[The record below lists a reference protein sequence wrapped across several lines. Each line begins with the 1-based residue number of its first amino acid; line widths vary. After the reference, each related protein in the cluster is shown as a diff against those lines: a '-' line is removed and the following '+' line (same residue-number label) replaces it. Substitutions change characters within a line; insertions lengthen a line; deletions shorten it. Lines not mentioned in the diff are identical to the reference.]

1 LKKPHSIVRFFFA
14 CLSCFLFSPPRR
26 ASLASPQMSDRRK
39 PPYAFRPG
47 GRGRSPLLYS
57 FHPAP
62 TSSRHVEQLPL
73 WAQIGAV
80 VLLLICS
87 SFFSISE
94 TAMMALNR
102 HRLKHLSN
110 QGALGAKTTQGLLAH
125 TDELLSVIL
134 IGNNLFNTIIP
145 VLTTSV
151 ALHTFGRNNL
161 VLSIATGIVAFLII
175 VFAEIT
181 PKIVGATFPEKIA
194 LPASLLIAPLM
205 RATRPIVWFV
215 NLFANGI
222 LRILHINTKGA
233 HDQRLSTEELRTI
246 VLESGSFMPTKHRSI
261 LLNLFDLE
269 NISVDDVMIPR
280 RRIEALDFDAP
291 FEQILHQLETCYH
304 NKLIVYQGDIDRVL
318 GVLHVRK
325 TLAALHNQELER
337 ETLRELL
344 AEPYFVP
351 SGTPV
356 FQQLQYFQESR
367 HRTALVVNE
376 YGELQGL
383 VTPEDI
389 IEELI
394 GEFTTSIPRS
404 ANSRGGWNEN
414 GECIV
419 AGSMPLREL
428 NRWLHLTLPTDGP
441 KTLNG
446 LILEILEEIPD
457 GDVCVQIGEVKLEVM
472 RSDDQAI
479 RTVKLFKPPTRT
491 GAKAVKAARG

>member
-1 LKKPHSIVRFFFA
+1 
-14 CLSCFLFSPPRR
+14 
-26 ASLASPQMSDRRK
+26 
-39 PPYAFRPG
+39 
-47 GRGRSPLLYS
+47 
-57 FHPAP
+57 
-62 TSSRHVEQLPL
+62 VEQLPL

-80 VLLLICS
+80 LLLLVCS

-102 HRLKHLSN
+102 HRLKNLAN
-110 QGALGAKTTQGLLAH
+110 KNALGAKTTQRLLGR
-125 TDELLSVIL
+125 TDELLSTIL

-145 VLTTSV
+145 VLTTSI

-175 VFAEIT
+175 VFAEIA

-205 RATRPIVWFV
+205 RIARPIVWFV
-215 NLFANGI
+215 NLIANSI
-222 LRILHINTKGA
+222 LRVLHINTKGGR
-233 HDQRLSTEELRTI
+233 DQRLSTEELRTI

-291 FEQILHQLETCYH
+291 FEEILHQLETCYH

-344 AEPYFVP
+344 GEPYFVP

-394 GEFTTSIPRS
+394 GEFTTSIPRAAS
-404 ANSRGGWNEN
+404 TRGGWNED

-428 NRWLHLTLPTDGP
+428 NRWLQLRLPTDGP

-446 LILEILEEIPD
+446 LILELLEEIPE
-457 GDVCVQIGEVKLEVM
+457 GDVCMQIGDVKLEVL
-472 RSDDQAI
+472 RSDDQAV
-479 RTVKLFKPPTRT
+479 RTVKLFKPVAHA
-491 GAKAVKAARG
+491 GAKASLAADV

>member
-1 LKKPHSIVRFFFA
+1 
-14 CLSCFLFSPPRR
+14 
-26 ASLASPQMSDRRK
+26 M
-39 PPYAFRPG
+39 
-47 GRGRSPLLYS
+47 
-57 FHPAP
+57 
-62 TSSRHVEQLPL
+62 EQLPL

-80 VLLLICS
+80 CLLLICS

-94 TAMMALNR
+94 TAMMAINR
-102 HRLKHLSN
+102 HRLKHLAN
-110 QGALGAKTTQGLLAH
+110 QNTLGAKTTQTLLAR
-125 TDELLSVIL
+125 TDQLLSVVL

-145 VLTTSV
+145 VLTTSI
-151 ALHTFGRNNL
+151 ALHTFGHNNL

-194 LPASLLIAPLM
+194 LPASLLIAPMM
-205 RATRPIVWFV
+205 RVAKPLVWFV
-215 NLFANGI
+215 NLFANSI
-222 LRILHINTKGA
+222 LRVLHINTKGA

-404 ANSRGGWNEN
+404 ASTRGGWNDS

-428 NRWLHLTLPTDGP
+428 NRWLQLTLPTDGP

-446 LILEILEEIPD
+446 LILEILEDIPD
-457 GDVCVQIGEVKLEVM
+457 GDVCVQIGDVKLEVM

-479 RTVKLFKPPTRT
+479 RTVKLFKPPVRGST
-491 GAKAVKAARG
+491 KAVRPTRH

>member
-1 LKKPHSIVRFFFA
+1 MDQI
-14 CLSCFLFSPPRR
+14 
-26 ASLASPQMSDRRK
+26 
-39 PPYAFRPG
+39 
-47 GRGRSPLLYS
+47 
-57 FHPAP
+57 
-62 TSSRHVEQLPL
+62 PL
-73 WAQIGAV
+73 WAQISAV
-80 VLLLICS
+80 FVLLVCS

-102 HRLKHLSN
+102 HRLKHLAN
-110 QGALGAKTTQGLLAH
+110 QGALGAKTTQKLLGR
-125 TDELLSVIL
+125 TDLLLTVIL

-145 VLTTSV
+145 VLTTSI
-151 ALHTFGRNNL
+151 ALHTFGHDNL
-161 VLSIATGIVAFLII
+161 VLSIATGLVAFLII

-205 RATRPIVWFV
+205 RVTKPVVWFV
-215 NLFANGI
+215 NQFANGL
-222 LRILHINTKGA
+222 LRLLHINTSKGR
-233 HDQRLSTEELRTI
+233 DLRLSTDELRTI

-261 LLNLFDLE
+261 LMNLFDLE
-269 NISVDDVMIPR
+269 NITVDDVMIPR
-280 RRIEALDFDAP
+280 RRIEALDFEAP
-291 FEQILHQLETCYH
+291 LEDILHQLETCYH

-325 TLAALHNQELER
+325 TLSALHNQELER

-351 SGTPV
+351 TGTPV

-367 HRTALVVNE
+367 HRIALVVNE
-376 YGELQGL
+376 YGEMEGL

-394 GEFTTSIPRS
+394 GEFTTTMPRS
-404 ANSRGGWNEN
+404 GAGRGGWNED

-446 LILEILEEIPD
+446 LILEVLEEIPE
-457 GDVCVQIGEVKLEVM
+457 GDVCLQIGDVKLEVL
-472 RSDDQAI
+472 RSDDQGV
-479 RTVKLFKPPTRT
+479 RTVKLFKP
-491 GAKAVKAARG
+491 GAKPRASTLKKARNRLPGR

>member
-1 LKKPHSIVRFFFA
+1 
-14 CLSCFLFSPPRR
+14 
-26 ASLASPQMSDRRK
+26 
-39 PPYAFRPG
+39 
-47 GRGRSPLLYS
+47 
-57 FHPAP
+57 
-62 TSSRHVEQLPL
+62 
-73 WAQIGAV
+73 
-80 VLLLICS
+80 
-87 SFFSISE
+87 
-94 TAMMALNR
+94 MMALNR
-102 HRLKHLSN
+102 HRLKHLASKN
-110 QGALGAKTTQGLLAH
+110 TLGAKTTQGLLAK
-125 TDELLSVIL
+125 TDQLLSVIL

-145 VLTTSV
+145 VLTTSL
-151 ALHTFGRNNL
+151 ALHTFGRNSL

-205 RATRPIVWFV
+205 RIGKPVIWFV
-215 NLFANGI
+215 NLFATGI
-222 LRILHINTKGA
+222 LRVLHINTKGA
-233 HDQRLSTEELRTI
+233 RDQRLSTEELRTI

-325 TLAALHNQELER
+325 TLSALHNQELER
-337 ETLRELL
+337 DTLRELL

-367 HRTALVVNE
+367 HRIALVVNE

-394 GEFTTSIPRS
+394 GEFTTSIPRGAS
-404 ANSRGGWNEN
+404 SRGGWNEA

-428 NRWLHLTLPTDGP
+428 NRWLQLALPTDGP

-446 LILEILEEIPD
+446 LILEILEDIPD
-457 GDVCVQIGEVKLEVM
+457 GDVCVRIGDTKLEVM

-479 RTVKLFKPPTRT
+479 RTVKLFKPPSRT
-491 GAKAVKAARG
+491 KAGKARSG

>member
-1 LKKPHSIVRFFFA
+1 
-14 CLSCFLFSPPRR
+14 
-26 ASLASPQMSDRRK
+26 
-39 PPYAFRPG
+39 
-47 GRGRSPLLYS
+47 
-57 FHPAP
+57 
-62 TSSRHVEQLPL
+62 
-73 WAQIGAV
+73 
-80 VLLLICS
+80 
-87 SFFSISE
+87 
-94 TAMMALNR
+94 MALNR
-102 HRLKHLSN
+102 HRLKHLASKN
-110 QGALGAKTTQGLLAH
+110 TLGAKTTQGLLAK
-125 TDELLSVIL
+125 TDQLLSVIL

-145 VLTTSV
+145 VLTTSL
-151 ALHTFGRNNL
+151 ALHTFGRNSL

-205 RATRPIVWFV
+205 RVARPLIWFV
-215 NLFANGI
+215 NLFATGI
-222 LRILHINTKGA
+222 LRVLHINTKGA
-233 HDQRLSTEELRTI
+233 RDQRLSTEELRTI

-325 TLAALHNQELER
+325 TLSGLHNQELER
-337 ETLRELL
+337 DTLRELL

-367 HRTALVVNE
+367 QRIALVVNE

-404 ANSRGGWNEN
+404 ASSRGGWNEA

-428 NRWLHLTLPTDGP
+428 NRWLQLGLPTDGP

-446 LILEILEEIPD
+446 LILEILEDIPD
-457 GDVCVQIGEVKLEVM
+457 GDVCVRIGDTKLEVM

-479 RTVKLFKPPTRT
+479 RTVKLFKSPSRT
-491 GAKAVKAARG
+491 KAGKARSG

>member
-1 LKKPHSIVRFFFA
+1 
-14 CLSCFLFSPPRR
+14 
-26 ASLASPQMSDRRK
+26 
-39 PPYAFRPG
+39 
-47 GRGRSPLLYS
+47 
-57 FHPAP
+57 
-62 TSSRHVEQLPL
+62 
-73 WAQIGAV
+73 
-80 VLLLICS
+80 
-87 SFFSISE
+87 
-94 TAMMALNR
+94 MMALNR
-102 HRLKHLSN
+102 HRLKHLAN
-110 QGALGAKTTQGLLAH
+110 KNTLGAKTTQGLLAK
-125 TDELLSVIL
+125 TDQLLSVIL

-145 VLTTSV
+145 VLTTSI

-205 RATRPIVWFV
+205 RVARPLIWFV
-215 NLFANGI
+215 NLFATGI
-222 LRILHINTKGA
+222 LRVLHINTKGA
-233 HDQRLSTEELRTI
+233 RDQRLSTEELRTI
-246 VLESGSFMPTKHRSI
+246 VLEAGSFMPTKHRSI

-325 TLAALHNQELER
+325 TLSALHNQELER
-337 ETLRELL
+337 DTLRDLL

-367 HRTALVVNE
+367 HRIALVVDE

-383 VTPEDI
+383 LTPEDI

-394 GEFTTSIPRS
+394 GEFTTSIPRG
-404 ANSRGGWNEN
+404 ATSRGGWNEA

-428 NRWLHLTLPTDGP
+428 NRWLQLALPTDGP

-446 LILEILEEIPD
+446 LILEILEDIPD
-457 GDVCVQIGEVKLEVM
+457 GDVCVRIGDIKLEVL

-479 RTVKLFKPPTRT
+479 RTAKLFKPPSR
-491 GAKAVKAARG
+491 AKAGKARSG

>member
-1 LKKPHSIVRFFFA
+1 MFKLAAILEVPVAYFYCDSDAIRPIRPADPLCYIVPIPFP
-14 CLSCFLFSPPRR
+14 LPSRR
-26 ASLASPQMSDRRK
+26 
-39 PPYAFRPG
+39 
-47 GRGRSPLLYS
+47 
-57 FHPAP
+57 
-62 TSSRHVEQLPL
+62 VEQIPI

-80 VLLLICS
+80 FLLLFCS
-87 SFFSISE
+87 GFFSISE

-102 HRLKHLSN
+102 HRLKHLTN
-110 QGALGAKTTQGLLAH
+110 QGVLGAKTTQRLLSH
-125 TDELLSVIL
+125 TDQLLGVIL
-134 IGNNLFNTIIP
+134 IGNNLLNTIIP
-145 VLTTSV
+145 VLTTSI
-151 ALHTFGRNNL
+151 ALRTFGHDNL

-194 LPASLLIAPLM
+194 LPASLVIAPLM
-205 RATRPIVWFV
+205 RVAMPAVWFV
-215 NLFANGI
+215 NLFANAI
-222 LRILHINTKGA
+222 LRVLHINTKGGR
-233 HDQRLSTEELRTI
+233 DQRLSTEELRTI
-246 VLESGSFMPTKHRSI
+246 VLEAGSFMPTKHRSI

-291 FEQILHQLETCYH
+291 FEEILHQLETCYH

-325 TLAALHNQELER
+325 TLAALHNQELGR

-367 HRTALVVNE
+367 QRAALVVNE

-404 ANSRGGWNEN
+404 ANSRSGWNED

-428 NRWLHLTLPTDGP
+428 NRWLHLSLPTHGP

-446 LILEILEEIPD
+446 LILDTLEEIPE
-457 GDVCVQIGEVKLEVM
+457 GDVCVRIGDVLLEVM
-472 RSDDQAI
+472 RSDDQSI
-479 RTVKLFKPPTRT
+479 RTVKVFRPEPRNAT
-491 GAKAVKAARG
+491 KAAKPARA

>member
-1 LKKPHSIVRFFFA
+1 
-14 CLSCFLFSPPRR
+14 
-26 ASLASPQMSDRRK
+26 
-39 PPYAFRPG
+39 
-47 GRGRSPLLYS
+47 
-57 FHPAP
+57 
-62 TSSRHVEQLPL
+62 VEQLPL

-80 VLLLICS
+80 LVLLVCS

-102 HRLKHLSN
+102 HRLKHLTN
-110 QGALGAKTTQGLLAH
+110 KGVLGAKTTQGLLSR
-125 TDELLSVIL
+125 TDQLLSVIL

-145 VLTTSV
+145 VLTTSI
-151 ALHTFGRNNL
+151 ALRTFGSNSL
-161 VLSIATGIVAFLII
+161 VLSVSTGIVAFLII
-175 VFAEIT
+175 VFAEIA
-181 PKIVGATFPEKIA
+181 PKIVGATYPEKIA
-194 LPASLLIAPLM
+194 LPASFLIAPLM
-205 RATRPIVWFV
+205 RVGKPLIWFV
-215 NLFANGI
+215 NLFANGF
-222 LRILHINTKGA
+222 LRLLHINTGGA
-233 HDQRLSTEELRTI
+233 RDQRLSTEELRTI

-291 FEQILHQLETCYH
+291 FDQILHQLETCYH

-394 GEFTTSIPRS
+394 GEFTTSVPRS
-404 ANSRGGWNEN
+404 ASSRGGWDDN

-428 NRWLHLTLPTDGP
+428 NRWLQLRLPTDGP

-446 LILEILEEIPD
+446 LILEILEEIPE
-457 GDVCVQIGEVKLEVM
+457 GDVCVQIADVKLEVM

-479 RTVKLFKPPTRT
+479 RTVKLFRPGQKA
-491 GAKAVKAARG
+491 GAKVARLLGR

>member
-1 LKKPHSIVRFFFA
+1 
-14 CLSCFLFSPPRR
+14 
-26 ASLASPQMSDRRK
+26 
-39 PPYAFRPG
+39 
-47 GRGRSPLLYS
+47 
-57 FHPAP
+57 
-62 TSSRHVEQLPL
+62 
-73 WAQIGAV
+73 
-80 VLLLICS
+80 
-87 SFFSISE
+87 
-94 TAMMALNR
+94 MMALNR
-102 HRLKHLSN
+102 HRLKHLAN
-110 QGALGAKTTQGLLAH
+110 QNVLGAKTTQGLLAR
-125 TDELLSVIL
+125 TDQLLSVVL

-145 VLTTSV
+145 VLTTSI

-194 LPASLLIAPLM
+194 LPASLLIAPMM
-205 RATRPIVWFV
+205 RVAKPLVWFV
-215 NLFANGI
+215 NLFANAI
-222 LRILHINTKGA
+222 LRVLHINTKGA

-356 FQQLQYFQESR
+356 FQQLQFFQESR

-404 ANSRGGWNEN
+404 ANTRGGWNES

-428 NRWLHLTLPTDGP
+428 NRWLQLTLPTDGP

-446 LILEILEEIPD
+446 LILEILEDIPD
-457 GDVCVQIGEVKLEVM
+457 GDVCVQIGDTKLEVM

-479 RTVKLFKPPTRT
+479 RTVKLFKPPVR
-491 GAKAVKAARG
+491 GAAKAVKATRL